1 MQMAKAIPISELP
14 VISRDGPEAGEVSYS
29 AGAILLMDKSAGW
42 SSFDVVKK
50 VRGMIKVK
58 KIGHAGTLDPAATGL
73 LMLCTGRATK
83 SIEQIQEL
91 EKEYVGTV
99 RLGASTPSY
108 DAETEIDVEAEW
120 QHIKREQIESVLRAK
135 FIGLIDQTVPP
146 YSAVKVKGRRLYKSA
161 RKGEEV
167 ELKSRE
173 VHIREIEITYIN
185 MPDITLKIRCSKGT
199 YIRSIAHDLGL
210 ALGSRGYLAGLRRT
224 AIGPFSVNEALTVDE
239 LQKKLTA

>member
-14 VISRDGPEAGEVSYS
+14 VISSEGPAPGEVAYS
-29 AGAILLMDKSAGW
+29 DGAILLIEKFAGW

-73 LMLCTGRATK
+73 LILCTGRATK

-108 DAETEIDVEAEW
+108 DAETEIDTEAEW
-120 QHIKREQIESVLRAK
+120 QHINREQIEFVLRDK
-135 FIGLIDQTVPP
+135 FTGLIEQTVPP

-167 ELKSRE
+167 ELKTRE
-173 VHIREIEITYIN
+173 VHIREIEITDFN
-185 MPDITLKIRCSKGT
+185 LPDLTLKIRCSKGT

-210 ALGSRGYLAGLRRT
+210 ALGTRGYLADLCRT

-239 LQKKLTA
+239 LQEQLTV

>member
-1 MQMAKAIPISELP
+1 MAKAIPISELP